1 MTTTQQN
8 SRPPEADGTKSGAAA
23 ALPAT
28 KPNHRPVV
36 AFLTRRLNP
45 LIAKLAGRRHV
56 RAYALIEHRGRRS
69 GRIYTT
75 PVSARPIAGGFMVP
89 MAFGEQADW
98 FRNVQAAGEC
108 VIRWNGDAY
117 HLVEPELMDSA
128 TAMAAF
134 PRFQRMLAPLFARQY
149 VRLRLA
155 PSQTTGAV

>member
-1 MTTTQQN
+1 MATKQMNTSPTGN
-8 SRPPEADGTKSGAAA
+8 DGTQYGVTAGQSAARSRR
-23 ALPAT
+23 
-28 KPNHRPVV
+28 HPVIGR
-36 AFLTRRLNP
+36 LTHLFNP

-56 RAYALIEHRGRRS
+56 RAFALIEHRGRRS

-108 VIRWNGDAY
+108 VIRWNGTSY
-117 HLVEPELMDSA
+117 HLIEPELMDPA

-155 PSQTTGAV
+155 PSQTGGAA